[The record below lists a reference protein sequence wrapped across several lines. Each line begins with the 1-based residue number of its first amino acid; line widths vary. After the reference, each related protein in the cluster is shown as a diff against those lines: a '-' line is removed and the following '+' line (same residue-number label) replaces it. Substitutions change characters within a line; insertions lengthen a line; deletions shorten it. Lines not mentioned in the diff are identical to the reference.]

1 MKKIS
6 LLLALLVTLLLA
18 ACGGRS
24 DPTPTPEPTPEPTT
38 TPEEEA
44 TVPETD
50 EVWARIQDA
59 GEIVVG
65 VSADYP
71 PFEFYD
77 DNFQIVGYD
86 IALISEIADRLGLD
100 LRIQDHV
107 FAGLGNALQLGQ
119 IDVAISALSVT
130 SEREAVVDFSNVY
143 YIGEDAILGRPGEEY
158 SINTPRDMA
167 AFQIG
172 VQKGSVYEDWI
183 RDELVDTGL
192 MPEDHLFVFADIK
205 DAFDDLLEGRI
216 DLIVLDQRP
225 AEIAEA
231 TEQVEIVAQGL
242 NRQRYAIAIPEGSS
256 QLRQA
261 INDTLTELQNEGFM
275 ADLAEEYLNIDA
287 EDVLPIPPEP
297 PVEPDPPP
305 GGCVDGMAYV
315 ADLNLDDNNM
325 TNPPQMAPGQPFRKG
340 WRLQN
345 IGTCTW
351 DSAYALTYVNGNSRL
366 ARMGGTPVFVQGQVR
381 PGEMYDFWAD
391 LVAPLVPGTY
401 QAFWSMRNGNGILFG
416 QRVWVGITVV
426 AAPTPA
432 PTQTPAADINFTVDE
447 THIQQGECVTF
458 AWSVENIQAV
468 WFYPDGADYTKY
480 PVTGQGTTTECP
492 TQTTTYN
499 LRVLKR
505 DGSVET
511 RQVTIYVAPAEGKPS
526 IDRFTVSPSAIT
538 SGQCVE
544 IRWEVSGNVT
554 NVRIGRNESVLWN
567 NAPLSGRLSDCPPNG
582 TQTYYLEASG
592 PGGTSRVQQNVSV
605 VSPTAVP
612 TDAPTAPPPTETPSA
627 GVPPTIDLFSIV
639 PTQITTGQCVNISWH
654 VTGDAS
660 LVEIWRDNV
669 VIMGPA
675 GDSGS
680 GQDCSTNQAGSYIYE
695 ITAENRA
702 GSAVPRQETVFATDG
717 GTEPYPAPL
726 PGDGDASAYPGS

>member
-143 YIGEDAILGRPGEEY
+143 YIGEDAILGRPGEKY

-275 ADLAEEYLNIDA
+275 ADLAEEYPLNH
-287 EDVLPIPPEP
+287 LLNPIHRRE
-297 PVEPDPPP
+297 V
-305 GGCVDGMAYV
+305 
-315 ADLNLDDNNM
+315 
-325 TNPPQMAPGQPFRKG
+325 
-340 WRLQN
+340 
-345 IGTCTW
+345 
-351 DSAYALTYVNGNSRL
+351 
-366 ARMGGTPVFVQGQVR
+366 
-381 PGEMYDFWAD
+381 
-391 LVAPLVPGTY
+391 
-401 QAFWSMRNGNGILFG
+401 
-416 QRVWVGITVV
+416 VWM
-426 AAPTPA
+426 
-432 PTQTPAADINFTVDE
+432 
-447 THIQQGECVTF
+447 
-458 AWSVENIQAV
+458 V
-468 WFYPDGADYTKY
+468 WLMWP
-480 PVTGQGTTTECP
+480 
-492 TQTTTYN
+492 
-499 LRVLKR
+499 
-505 DGSVET
+505 
-511 RQVTIYVAPAEGKPS
+511 I
-526 IDRFTVSPSAIT
+526 
-538 SGQCVE
+538 
-544 IRWEVSGNVT
+544 
-554 NVRIGRNESVLWN
+554 
-567 NAPLSGRLSDCPPNG
+567 
-582 TQTYYLEASG
+582 
-592 PGGTSRVQQNVSV
+592 
-605 VSPTAVP
+605 
-612 TDAPTAPPPTETPSA
+612 
-627 GVPPTIDLFSIV
+627 
-639 PTQITTGQCVNISWH
+639 
-654 VTGDAS
+654 
-660 LVEIWRDNV
+660 
-669 VIMGPA
+669 
-675 GDSGS
+675 
-680 GQDCSTNQAGSYIYE
+680 
-695 ITAENRA
+695 
-702 GSAVPRQETVFATDG
+702 
-717 GTEPYPAPL
+717 
-726 PGDGDASAYPGS
+726 